1 MNPLNRK
8 MFRQPGMS
16 RQPAGILASSPE
28 LANVVRQ
35 RMGQPVQMANGGQNV
50 TNYMSAIKD
59 LAAKGDKA
67 TLNNI
72 ARDQRLPRSV
82 QMAAANA
89 LTGRSGVPGQIQM
102 VSDAE
107 RMAANR
113 GNLGALRGQVSQDA
127 LTDQA
132 MAQINAANRPSEP
145 PVTFAERGI
154 QGPPN
159 MDAMGNVNISTDDAM
174 QAAMQANVDTSG
186 PSLIDRGIAAAKGV
200 GNNIASAL
208 TVSPSQI
215 EDPSKLRTR
224 ANVGDRLSSIL
235 DYRGALRPDEEI
247 QDFEINAGKSSVNLD
262 DVETT
267 NRAGEAIAFGDEFG
281 NIAPDG
287 TMPGE
292 TLAATATTTPTDG
305 IPRKVSTVNPKTTTA
320 VQKLNDN
327 LANVKG
333 DVFNPED
340 QKNLTANEA
349 TNPKVVEEFTFKTA
363 DLIDPKSVDLED
375 IDKVARDTMGFD
387 PKAAGKKKEEAF
399 WMGLMKAGLAIAAGG
414 SENAMTN
421 IAKGLSYGLD
431 SYSKDIATLNEQ
443 ERADRKEFRQLKT
456 QMIRDERSYN
466 LTIAGIKNTH
476 AQSKVAAENQFK
488 KNKIDIGF
496 KRADAIRQDQRIANE
511 QAYREATLEA
521 DTLYKI
527 RSIEQGDEKI
537 QISKEALES
546 KSFKTFKDAKIVD
559 EKGEPTALGLE
570 IYETPQGVAEAM
582 INNDLRTTIK
592 LTDKDKDAASIK
604 EQYGLTDAQA
614 RIVAATQS
622 TLLKDY
628 GNFEAAIKALGFNKP
643 AAPQKVVV
651 DPSQLKSK

>member
-1 MNPLNRK
+1 MTLKPL
-8 MFRQPGMS
+8 
-16 RQPAGILASSPE
+16 IVLE
-28 LANVVRQ
+28 
-35 RMGQPVQMANGGQNV
+35 
-50 TNYMSAIKD
+50 
-59 LAAKGDKA
+59 
-67 TLNNI
+67 
-72 ARDQRLPRSV
+72 
-82 QMAAANA
+82 
-89 LTGRSGVPGQIQM
+89 
-102 VSDAE
+102 
-107 RMAANR
+107 
-113 GNLGALRGQVSQDA
+113 
-127 LTDQA
+127 
-132 MAQINAANRPSEP
+132 
-145 PVTFAERGI
+145 
-154 QGPPN
+154 
-159 MDAMGNVNISTDDAM
+159 
-174 QAAMQANVDTSG
+174 
-186 PSLIDRGIAAAKGV
+186 
-200 GNNIASAL
+200 
-208 TVSPSQI
+208 
-215 EDPSKLRTR
+215 
-224 ANVGDRLSSIL
+224 
-235 DYRGALRPDEEI
+235 
-247 QDFEINAGKSSVNLD
+247 
-262 DVETT
+262 
-267 NRAGEAIAFGDEFG
+267 EAIAFGDEFG

-305 IPRKVSTVNPKTTTA
+305 VPRKVSTVNPKTTTA

-363 DLIDPKSVDLED
+363 GLIDPKSVDLED

-592 LTDKDKDAASIK
+592 PTVKDKDTDAIK

-614 RIVAATQS
+614 RIIAGSQS
-622 TLLKDY
+622 ALLKDY
-628 GNFEAAIKALGFNKP
+628 GTLEVAIKALGFNKP

>member
-28 LANVVRQ
+28 LSNVVRQ

-89 LTGRSGVPGQIQM
+89 LTGRTVPGQIQTAP
-102 VSDAE
+102 VPDAD
-107 RMAANR
+107 RMTANR
-113 GNLGALRGQVSQDA
+113 ANLGALRGQVGQDA

-159 MDAMGNVNISTDDAM
+159 MDAMGDVNTSTDDAM

-186 PSLIDRGIAAAKGV
+186 PSLIDRGIAAVRNAIPDAKGY
-200 GNNIASAL
+200 ADPPSTTL
-208 TVSPSQI
+208 TPRGI
-215 EDPSKLRTR
+215 KD
-224 ANVGDRLSSIL
+224 
-235 DYRGALRPDEEI
+235 RGALAMGLEDDP
-247 QDFEINAGKSSVNLD
+247 NLRSELQKNID
-262 DVETT
+262 ASISERLT
-267 NRAGEAIAFGDEFG
+267 NPLNYRAAQDEFG

-292 TLAATATTTPTDG
+292 TLASTATPTTTPTTTPTDG

-349 TNPKVVEEFTFKTA
+349 TNPEVVEEFTFKTA

-511 QAYREATLEA
+511 QAYKEATLEA

-527 RSIEQGDEKI
+527 RLMEQGDEKI

-546 KSFKTFKDAKIVD
+546 KSFKTFKDAKVVD
-559 EKGEPTALGLE
+559 KKGEPTALGLE

>member
-28 LANVVRQ
+28 LSNVVRQ
-35 RMGQPVQMANGGQNV
+35 RMGQPVQMAHGGLHV
-50 TNYMSAIKD
+50 PRSPMGRVSTSRRPVPGDVRIPLVDALPKSGFARPALD
-59 LAAKGDKA
+59 DFLAA
-67 TLNNI
+67 
-72 ARDQRLPRSV
+72 
-82 QMAAANA
+82 
-89 LTGRSGVPGQIQM
+89 
-102 VSDAE
+102 
-107 RMAANR
+107 R
-113 GNLGALRGQVSQDA
+113 GNIPSSGIGAIRGKVRQDA
-127 LTDQA
+127 LTDLA
-132 MAQINAANRPSEP
+132 MQSIRQGGTPFGD
-145 PVTFAERGI
+145 FAERGI

-159 MDAMGNVNISTDDAM
+159 IDAMGNVNISTDDAM

-186 PSLIDRGIAAAKGV
+186 PSLIDRGIAAARDV
-200 GNNIASAL
+200 GKNIASAV

-247 QDFEINAGKSSVNLD
+247 LDFEINTGKSSVNLD

-267 NRAGEAIAFGDEFG
+267 NRAEEAIAFGDEFG

-305 IPRKVSTVNPKTTTA
+305 VPRKVSTVNPKTTTA

-363 DLIDPKSVDLED
+363 GLIDPKSVDLED

-511 QAYREATLEA
+511 QAYKEATLEA

-527 RSIEQGDEKI
+527 RLMEQGDEKI

-592 LTDKDKDAASIK
+592 PTVKDKDTDAIK

-614 RIVAATQS
+614 RIIAGSQS
-622 TLLKDY
+622 ALLKDY
-628 GNFEAAIKALGFNKP
+628 GTLEVAIKALGFNKP

>member
-1 MNPLNRK
+1 

-89 LTGRSGVPGQIQM
+89 LTGRTVPGQIQTAPAPNA
-102 VSDAE
+102 D

-113 GNLGALRGQVSQDA
+113 ASLGALRGQVGQDA

-145 PVTFAERGI
+145 PVSFAERGI

-159 MDAMGNVNISTDDAM
+159 IDAMGNVNISTDDAM
-174 QAAMQANVDTSG
+174 QAAMQANVDTSS
-186 PSLIDRGIAAAKGV
+186 PSLLDRGIAAAKGV

-247 QDFEINAGKSSVNLD
+247 QDFEINTGKSSVNLD

-281 NIAPDG
+281 NIDPDG

-592 LTDKDKDAASIK
+592 PTDKDKDAASIK